1 MLSSLDLKGIAE
13 HIKCG
18 RARKI
23 VVLCGAGIS
32 TSAGIPG
39 EQIVWLH
46 VSSISGQ
53 QEASAFHTARSTSRL
68 SALQISAPL
77 TLDCTTS

>member
-1 MLSSLDLKGIAE
+1 VLPSLDLKGVAE
-13 HIKCG
+13 HIKHG

-39 EQIVWLH
+39 DVRFPAACVVAFREQ
-46 VSSISGQ
+46 
-53 QEASAFHTARSTSRL
+53 
-68 SALQISAPL
+68 
-77 TLDCTTS
+77 